1 MDWEQRR
8 IGYIVYVVTKI
19 MNNKGFTLFELL
31 VSISIIGIMVALAV
45 ISYSGAQ
52 KKARDARRIQDM
64 NMIQKAAEE
73 YYSLSTNYPYPT
85 SETNMSFWTVGG
97 VQMLQQWPTD
107 PKGVGGTQYSYRYGV
122 GSTYCSCAAV
132 ENQTNGNSTND
143 WCAFAASGPYYC
155 VTARQ

>member
-73 YYSLSTNYPYPT
+73 YYSLSTNYSYPADMNVG
-85 SETNMSFWTVGG
+85 TNWTIGG
-97 VQMLQQWPTD
+97 VQMLQQWPLD
-107 PKGVGGTQYSYRYGV
+107 PKGVGWTQYSYRIGT
-122 GSTYCSCAAV
+122 TYCACSAV
-132 ENQTNGNSTND
+132 ENTTNGNATMD
-143 WCAFAASGPYYC
+143 TCAFAASGPYYC